1 MFDDVKSGCD
11 IPGFSARIFFYGKKV
26 MATGLYACC
35 GTHVPGIIIILG
47 NINSFTSDIVWT
59 WGGLDSTP
67 DLMVILQPFLRIPSS

>member
-1 MFDDVKSGCD
+1 
-11 IPGFSARIFFYGKKV
+11 